1 MSMTVPLQPTKR
13 ERCFPARGRRYV
25 AALTAGFSMMLP
37 NVGAAVDAAGPAPKS
52 GGQRFIEEGI
62 AVDFSVVPTAGAKSR
77 APQEGDDVIVQFKI
91 SEVAGTNP
99 IRGLLPAAWVDRLR
113 DGAKITPQATHA
125 KTQAFRQGGTFGK
138 AYADLNVYYVL
149 VMNEDNTISVV
160 DPLFGFGGS
169 KLLAYV
175 RLNGR
180 GEDWVLS
187 SDQRRLYVS
196 MPEARAVAVVD
207 TTTWSV
213 VANIATGPL
222 PGHLALQPDQHY
234 LWIANLGS
242 GSETADSGVTVVSA
256 EDRSIKAHIATG
268 QGPCEIVFSED
279 SRSAFVLNRG
289 SGTLSVIDVP
299 ALRKVSD
306 IPVGKKPAGLDYCA
320 KSGSVFAS
328 DEESGQIVVIDP
340 RRRALLATIK
350 AEPGLGQIKFPP
362 NGQFGFV
369 VNPKTNLLH
378 IIDSASNRI
387 IRTGDMEKEPFQIGF
402 SDRLAYIR
410 HRQIATIL
418 MIPLDGIGTSDK
430 PLSAVDFD
438 GGQTPPA
445 KGRYPS
451 LAACLVQAPG
461 MSAVLVANEQ
471 DKAVYY
477 YEEGMA
483 AAKGQF
489 SNYGHL
495 PRAVLP
501 VDRTLRERAEPGVYE
516 TVLRLGEAGSYEVV
530 FALSSP
536 RIVTGFQ
543 LDVQPNQ
550 EMERQRKTG
559 KLVALAGIKDRVVK
573 VGQPVGID
581 FKIADGLSKLPR
593 TKLENLT
600 VLTYLAPG
608 VWQKRLAPQ
617 ETAEGIYSVAFN
629 PPKPGIYYVQLLQ
642 GRDAVP
648 LHDGQQ
654 LIFEAVEK

>member
-1 MSMTVPLQPTKR
+1 MVI
-13 ERCFPARGRRYV
+13 
-25 AALTAGFSMMLP
+25 
-37 NVGAAVDAAGPAPKS
+37 GAAGLSLAAS
-52 GGQRFIEEGI
+52 GARAASDKVAESAGTPGVQRFTEEGI
-62 AVDFSVVPTAGAKSR
+62 AVDFNVVPLSGAKAR
-77 APQEGDDVIVQFKI
+77 ALQEGDDVIVRFKI
-91 SEVAGTNP
+91 SELAGGNP
-99 IRGLLPAAWVDRLR
+99 VRGLLPAAWVDRLPA
-113 DGAKITPQATHA
+113 GGKITPQATHA

-175 RLNGR
+175 RLKGR

-196 MPEARAVAVVD
+196 MPEASAVAVVD

-213 VANIATGPL
+213 VANIATGPQ
-222 PGHLALQPDQHY
+222 PGRLALQPDQHY

-242 GSETADSGVTVVSA
+242 GSEAADNGVTVVSTD
-256 EDRSIKAHIATG
+256 DRSIKAHIVTG
-268 QGPCEIVFSED
+268 QAPCEIVFSED

-289 SGTLSVIDVP
+289 SGTLSAIDIP
-299 ALRKVSD
+299 GLRKLSD

-320 KSGSVFAS
+320 KSGSVFAT
-328 DEESGQIVVIDP
+328 DEDSGQIVVVDA
-340 RRRALLATIK
+340 RRRALLTTTK

-362 NGQFGFV
+362 NGQFGFI
-369 VNPKTNLLH
+369 VNPKANLLH

-387 IRTGDMEKEPFQIGF
+387 VQTGDMEKEPFQLGF

-410 HRQIATIL
+410 HRQTATIL
-418 MIPLDGIGTSDK
+418 MIPLDGIGAADK

-445 KGRYPS
+445 KERYPS

-483 AAKGQF
+483 AAKGEF
-489 SNYGHL
+489 SNYGRL

-501 VDRTLRERAEPGVYE
+501 VDRTLRERSEPGVYE
-516 TVLRLGEAGSYEVV
+516 TVLRLGEAGNYEVV

-536 RIVTGFQ
+536 RIVKGFQ
-543 LDVQPNQ
+543 LDVQPNP
-550 EMERQRKTG
+550 EIERQRKTG
-559 KLVALAGIKDRVVK
+559 KLVAIAGIKDRVVK
-573 VGQPVGID
+573 VGQTVGID
-581 FKIADGLSKLPR
+581 FKIADELSKLPR

-600 VLTYLAPG
+600 VLAYLAPG
-608 VWQKRLAPQ
+608 VWQKRLAPR

-648 LHDGQQ
+648 LRDGQQ

>member
-1 MSMTVPLQPTKR
+1 MAAPSQQRRR
-13 ERCFPARGRRYV
+13 ERSFYSSRPRAIASV
-25 AALTAGFSMMLP
+25 AAGVLLAAS
-37 NVGAAVDAAGPAPKS
+37 GARAANDKAAESASAP
-52 GGQRFIEEGI
+52 GAQRFTEQGF
-62 AVDFSVVPTAGAKSR
+62 AVDFSVAPAGGTKTAATE
-77 APQEGDDVIVQFKI
+77 EGRDVIVRFKI
-91 SEVAGTNP
+91 SQAVDGAP
-99 IRGLLPAAWVDRLR
+99 VRGLLPAAWVDRLPA
-113 DGAKITPQATHA
+113 GGKISAKATHA
-125 KTQAFRQGGTFGK
+125 KTQTFRQGGTFGK

-187 SDQRRLYVS
+187 SDQSKLYVS
-196 MPEARAVAVVD
+196 MLEASAVAVVD
-207 TTTWSV
+207 TTTWDV
-213 VANIATGPL
+213 AANIATGPQ
-222 PGHLALQPDQHY
+222 PGRLALQPDQHY
-234 LWIANLGS
+234 LWIANMGS
-242 GSETADSGVTVVSA
+242 GSETADSGVTVLSA

-268 QGPCEIVFSED
+268 QGPSEIVFSED

-289 SGTLSVIDVP
+289 SGTLSIIDVP
-299 ALRKVSD
+299 TLRKVSD
-306 IPVGKKPAGLDYCA
+306 IPVGKKPVGLDYCA
-320 KSGSVFAS
+320 KSGSVFAT
-328 DEESGQIVVIDP
+328 DEESGQILVVDA
-340 RRRALLATIK
+340 RRRTLLTTTK

-410 HRQIATIL
+410 DRQTATVL
-418 MIPLDGIGTSDK
+418 MIPLDGIGVPGK
-430 PLSAVDFD
+430 ALSAVDFD
-438 GGQTPPA
+438 GGQTAPGKA
-445 KGRYPS
+445 RYPS
-451 LAACLVQAPG
+451 LAACIVQAPR

-483 AAKGQF
+483 AAKGEF
-489 SNYGHL
+489 SNYGRL

-501 VDRTLRERAEPGVYE
+501 VDRTLRERSEPGVYE

-536 RIVTGFQ
+536 RIVKGFQ
-543 LDVQPNQ
+543 LDVQPNP
-550 EMERQRKTG
+550 EIERQRKTG
-559 KLVALAGIKDRVVK
+559 KLVALAGIKDRIVK

-581 FKIADGLSKLPR
+581 FKIADELSKLPR
-593 TKLENLT
+593 TKLEHLT
-600 VLTYLAPG
+600 VLAYLAPG
-608 VWQKRLAPQ
+608 IWQKRLTPQ

-629 PPKPGIYYVQLLQ
+629 PPKPGLYYVQLLQ
-642 GRDAVP
+642 GRDVVP
-648 LHDGQQ
+648 LRDGQQ
-654 LIFEAVEK
+654 LILEAVEK

>member
-1 MSMTVPLQPTKR
+1 MAAPFHQR
-13 ERCFPARGRRYV
+13 RGEQRRSASVWRVMVTV
-25 AALTAGFSMMLP
+25 AAGLSFAASTARAASDKVADSASMP
-37 NVGAAVDAAGPAPKS
+37 GV
-52 GGQRFIEEGI
+52 QRFTEEGI
-62 AVDFSVVPTAGAKSR
+62 AVDFNVVPLSGAKSR
-77 APQEGDDVIVQFKI
+77 TPQEGDDVIVRFKI
-91 SEVAGTNP
+91 SEVAGANP
-99 IRGLLPAAWVDRLR
+99 IRGLLPAAWVDRLPA
-113 DGAKITPQATHA
+113 GGKISPQATHA

-160 DPLFGFGGS
+160 DPLFSFGGS

-187 SDQRRLYVS
+187 ADQRRLYVS
-196 MPEARAVAVVD
+196 MPEAGAVAVVD

-213 VANIATGPL
+213 AANIATGPQ
-222 PGHLALQPDQHY
+222 PGRLALQPDQHY

-242 GSETADSGVTVVSA
+242 GSEAADNGVTVVSTD
-256 EDRSIKAHIATG
+256 DRSIKAHIVTG
-268 QGPCEIVFSED
+268 QAPREIVFSED

-299 ALRKVSD
+299 GLRKLND
-306 IPVGKKPAGLDYCA
+306 IPVGKKPAGLDYCT
-320 KSGSVFAS
+320 KSASVFAT
-328 DEESGQIVVIDP
+328 DEESGQIVVVDA
-340 RRRALLATIK
+340 RRRALLTTTK
-350 AEPGLGQIKFPP
+350 SEPGLGQIKFPP
-362 NGQFGFV
+362 NGQFGFI

-387 IRTGDMEKEPFQIGF
+387 VQTGDMEKEPFQIGF

-410 HRQIATIL
+410 HRQTATIL
-418 MIPLDGIGTSDK
+418 MIPLDGIGAADK

-445 KGRYPS
+445 KERYPS

-483 AAKGQF
+483 AAKGEF
-489 SNYGHL
+489 SNYGRL

-501 VDRTLRERAEPGVYE
+501 VDRTLRERSEPGVYE

-536 RIVTGFQ
+536 RIVKGFQ
-543 LDVQPNQ
+543 LDVQPNP
-550 EMERQRKTG
+550 EIERQRKTG

-573 VGQPVGID
+573 VGQTIGID
-581 FKIADGLSKLPR
+581 FKVADELSKLPR
-593 TKLENLT
+593 TKLVNLT
-600 VLTYLAPG
+600 VLAYLAPG
-608 VWQKRLAPQ
+608 IWQKRLAPR

-642 GRDAVP
+642 GRDAIP
-648 LHDGQQ
+648 LRDGQQ

>member
-1 MSMTVPLQPTKR
+1 
-13 ERCFPARGRRYV
+13 
-25 AALTAGFSMMLP
+25 
-37 NVGAAVDAAGPAPKS
+37 
-52 GGQRFIEEGI
+52 
-62 AVDFSVVPTAGAKSR
+62 
-77 APQEGDDVIVQFKI
+77 
-91 SEVAGTNP
+91 
-99 IRGLLPAAWVDRLR
+99 
-113 DGAKITPQATHA
+113 
-125 KTQAFRQGGTFGK
+125 
-138 AYADLNVYYVL
+138 
-149 VMNEDNTISVV
+149 MNEDNTISVV

-196 MPEARAVAVVD
+196 MPEAGAVAVVD

-213 VANIATGPL
+213 TANIATGPQ
-222 PGHLALQPDQHY
+222 PGRLALQPDQHY
-234 LWIANLGS
+234 LWIANRGS
-242 GSETADSGVTVVSA
+242 GSEAADDGVTVVST
-256 EDRSIKAHIATG
+256 EDRSIKTHIATG
-268 QGPCEIVFSED
+268 QAPCEIVFSED

-299 ALRKVSD
+299 GLRKLSD

-320 KSGSVFAS
+320 KSASVFAT
-328 DEESGQIVVIDP
+328 DEESGQIVVVDA
-340 RRRALLATIK
+340 RRRALLTTTK

-362 NGQFGFV
+362 NGQFGFI

-387 IRTGDMEKEPFQIGF
+387 VQTGDMEKEPFQIGF

-410 HRQIATIL
+410 HRQTATIL
-418 MIPLDGIGTSDK
+418 MIPLDGIGAADK

-445 KGRYPS
+445 KELFPS

-483 AAKGQF
+483 AAKGEF
-489 SNYGHL
+489 SNYGRL

-501 VDRTLRERAEPGVYE
+501 VDRTLRERSEPGVYE

-530 FALSSP
+530 FVLSSP

-543 LDVQPNQ
+543 LDVQPNP
-550 EMERQRKTG
+550 ETERQRKAG

-573 VGQPVGID
+573 VGETVGID
-581 FKIADGLSKLPR
+581 FKIADELSKLPK

-600 VLTYLAPG
+600 VLAYLAPG
-608 VWQKRLAPQ
+608 IWQKRLAPR

>member
-1 MSMTVPLQPTKR
+1 MAAPSHPCRR
-13 ERCFPARGRRYV
+13 ERSLHSYARLTIAIGVLALLLASTGARAADDKV
-25 AALTAGFSMMLP
+25 AESASP
-37 NVGAAVDAAGPAPKS
+37 SAP
-52 GGQRFIEEGI
+52 QRFTEQGFT
-62 AVDFSVVPTAGAKSR
+62 VDFSVAPASR
-77 APQEGDDVIVQFKI
+77 AKTSATEEGRDVIIRFKI
-91 SEVAGTNP
+91 SQAVDGAP
-99 IRGLLPAAWVDRLR
+99 VRGLLPAAWLDRLPA
-113 DGAKITPQATHA
+113 GGKISPQATHA

-175 RLNGR
+175 QLKGR

-187 SDQRRLYVS
+187 SDQRALYVS
-196 MPEARAVAVVD
+196 MPETNAVAVVD
-207 TTTWSV
+207 TNTWSV
-213 VANIATGPL
+213 TANIPTGPQ
-222 PGHLALQPDQHY
+222 PRRLALQPDQHY
-234 LWIANLGS
+234 LWIANRGS
-242 GSETADSGVTVVSA
+242 GSETADSGVTVVST
-256 EDRSIKAHIATG
+256 EDGSVKAHIATG
-268 QGPCEIVFSED
+268 QEPSEIVFTED

-289 SGTLSVIDVP
+289 SGTLSAIDVP
-299 ALRKVSD
+299 TLRKLSD

-328 DEESGQIVVIDP
+328 DEESGQIVVVDA
-340 RRRALLATIK
+340 RRRTLLATIK

-369 VNPKTNLLH
+369 VNPRTNLLH
-378 IIDSASNRI
+378 VIDSASNRI
-387 IRTGDMEKEPFQIGF
+387 VQTGDMEKEPFQIGF

-410 HRQIATIL
+410 HRQTATIL
-418 MIPLDGIGTSDK
+418 MIPLDGIGAADK
-430 PLSAVDFD
+430 RLSAVDFD
-438 GGQTPPA
+438 GGQTPPG

-451 LAACLVQAPG
+451 LASCLVQAPG

-483 AAKGQF
+483 AAKGEF

-501 VDRTLRERAEPGVYE
+501 VDRTLRERSEPGVYE
-516 TVLRLGEAGSYEVV
+516 TVLRLSEAGSYEVV

-536 RIVTGFQ
+536 RIVAGFQ
-543 LDVQPNQ
+543 LDVQPNP
-550 EMERQRKTG
+550 ELERQRKTG
-559 KLVALAGIKDRVVK
+559 KLVALASIKDRVVK

-581 FKIADGLSKLPR
+581 FKVADELSKAPR
-593 TKLENLT
+593 TKLENLS
-600 VLTYLAPG
+600 VLAYRAPG

-617 ETAEGIYSVAFN
+617 ETAEGIYSVVFS
-629 PPKPGIYYVQLLQ
+629 PPDAGIYYVQLLQ
-642 GRDAVP
+642 GRNPVP

>member
-1 MSMTVPLQPTKR
+1 MKIAAPSHLRRRGPILDRAIAIAAATFLLTGLGARAASEKAA
-13 ERCFPARGRRYV
+13 EAATTPAV
-25 AALTAGFSMMLP
+25 
-37 NVGAAVDAAGPAPKS
+37 
-52 GGQRFIEEGI
+52 QRVTEQGV
-62 AVDFSVVPTAGAKSR
+62 AVDFSVAPTGGTKTAATE
-77 APQEGDDVIVQFKI
+77 EGRDVIVRFKI
-91 SEVAGTNP
+91 SQAVDGAP
-99 IRGLLPAAWVDRLR
+99 VRGLLPAAWVDRLPA
-113 DGAKITPQATHA
+113 GGKISAKATHA
-125 KTQAFRQGGTFGK
+125 KTQAFRQGGIFGK

-187 SDQRRLYVS
+187 SDQRKLYVS
-196 MPEARAVAVVD
+196 MPEASAVAVVD
-207 TTTWSV
+207 TTTWNV
-213 VANIATGPL
+213 AANIATGPQ
-222 PGHLALQPDQHY
+222 PRRLALQPDQHY

-242 GSETADSGVTVVSA
+242 GSETADSGVTIVSA

-268 QGPCEIVFSED
+268 QGPGEIVFSED

-299 ALRKVSD
+299 SLRKLSD

-320 KSGSVFAS
+320 KAGSVFAT
-328 DEESGQIVVIDP
+328 DEESGQIVVVDA

-369 VNPKTNLLH
+369 VNPKTNLLS
-378 IIDSASNRI
+378 IIDSASNGIVGR
-387 IRTGDMEKEPFQIGF
+387 GEMEKEPFQISF

-410 HRQIATIL
+410 HRQTPTVL
-418 MIPLDGIGTSDK
+418 MVPLDGIGTAGK
-430 PLSAVDFD
+430 PLSVVDFD
-438 GGQTPPA
+438 GGQAAPA

-451 LAACLVQAPG
+451 SAPCIVQAPG
-461 MSAVLVANEQ
+461 MSAVLVANEE

-489 SNYGHL
+489 SNYGRH

-501 VDRTLRERAEPGVYE
+501 VDRTLRERSEPGVYE

-543 LDVQPNQ
+543 LDVQPNP
-550 EMERQRKTG
+550 EVERQRKTG
-559 KLVALAGIKDRVVK
+559 KLVALAGIKDRIVK

-581 FKIADGLSKLPR
+581 FKIADELSKLPR
-593 TKLENLT
+593 TKLENLS

-608 VWQKRLAPQ
+608 IWQKRLTPQ

-642 GRDAVP
+642 GRDPVP
-648 LHDGQQ
+648 LRDGQQ

>member
-1 MSMTVPLQPTKR
+1 MAAPTDQYRRKRTVCSCLPL
-13 ERCFPARGRRYV
+13 AIAIV
-25 AALTAGFSMMLP
+25 AATLLLR
-37 NVGAAVDAAGPAPKS
+37 AAGARAANDKAAESASAP
-52 GGQRFIEEGI
+52 GVQRFTEQGFV
-62 AVDFSVVPTAGAKSR
+62 VDFSVAPASHAKTP
-77 APQEGDDVIVQFKI
+77 ATEEGRDVIVRFKI
-91 SEVAGTNP
+91 SQAVDGAP
-99 IRGLLPAAWVDRLR
+99 VRGLLPAAWLDRLPA
-113 DGAKITPQATHA
+113 GGKITSQATHA

-175 RLNGR
+175 RLDGR
-180 GEDWVLS
+180 GEDWALS
-187 SDQRRLYVS
+187 SDQRTLFVS
-196 MPEARAVAVVD
+196 MPEASAVAAVD

-213 VANIATGPL
+213 TANIPTGPQ
-222 PGHLALQPDQHY
+222 PGRVALQPDQHY
-234 LWIANLGS
+234 LWIANRGS
-242 GSETADSGVTVVSA
+242 GSETADNGVTVVST

-268 QGPCEIVFSED
+268 QEPSEIVFSED

-289 SGTLSVIDVP
+289 SGTLSIIDVP
-299 ALRKVSD
+299 TLRKVSD
-306 IPVGKKPAGLDYCA
+306 IPVGKKPVGLDYCA
-320 KSGSVFAS
+320 KSGSVFAT
-328 DEESGQIVVIDP
+328 DEESGQIVVVDA
-340 RRRALLATIK
+340 RRRALLATTK

-369 VNPKTNLLH
+369 VNSKKNLLH
-378 IIDSASNRI
+378 VIDSASNRI
-387 IRTGDMEKEPFQIGF
+387 VRTGDMEKEPFQISF

-410 HRQIATIL
+410 HRQTATVL
-418 MIPLDGIGTSDK
+418 MVPLDGIGASGK
-430 PLSAVDFD
+430 PLSVVDFD
-438 GGQTPPA
+438 GGQTAPG
-445 KGRYPS
+445 KERYPS
-451 LAACLVQAPG
+451 LAACIVQAPG

-483 AAKGQF
+483 AAKGEF
-489 SNYGHL
+489 SNYGRL

-501 VDRTLRERAEPGVYE
+501 VDRTLRERSEPGVYE
-516 TVLRLGEAGSYEVV
+516 TVLRLGEAGNYEVV

-543 LDVQPNQ
+543 LDVQPNP
-550 EMERQRKTG
+550 EIERQRKTG
-559 KLVALAGIKDRVVK
+559 KLVALAGMKDRVVK

-581 FKIADGLSKLPR
+581 FKIADELTKAPK

-600 VLTYLAPG
+600 VLAYLAPG
-608 VWQKRLAPQ
+608 VWQKRLTPQ

-629 PPKPGIYYVQLLQ
+629 PPRPGIYYVQLLQ

>member
-1 MSMTVPLQPTKR
+1 MAAPSLQRRR
-13 ERCFPARGRRYV
+13 ERRLFSCPPRMMVIV
-25 AALTAGFSMMLP
+25 AAGLLLAAS
-37 NVGAAVDAAGPAPKS
+37 GARAASDKAAESASPPGV
-52 GGQRFIEEGI
+52 QRFTEEGI
-62 AVDFSVVPTAGAKSR
+62 AVDFSVMPVTGAKSR
-77 APQEGDDVIVQFKI
+77 AAQEGDDVIVRFKI
-91 SEVAGTNP
+91 SEVAGGSP
-99 IRGLLPAAWVDRLR
+99 IRGMLPAAWVDRLPA
-113 DGAKITPQATHA
+113 GGKISPQTTHA

-149 VMNEDNTISVV
+149 VLNEDSTISVV

-187 SDQRRLYVS
+187 ADQRQLYVS
-196 MPEARAVAVVD
+196 MPEAGAVAVVD

-213 VANIATGPL
+213 VANIATGPQ
-222 PGHLALQPDQHY
+222 PGRLALQPDQHY
-234 LWIANLGS
+234 LWIANRGS
-242 GSETADSGVTVVSA
+242 GSEAADDGVTVVST

-268 QGPCEIVFSED
+268 QAPGEIVFSED
-279 SRSAFVLNRG
+279 SRSAFVLNRR

-299 ALRKVSD
+299 GLRKLSD
-306 IPVGKKPAGLDYCA
+306 IPVGKKPAGLDHCA
-320 KSGSVFAS
+320 KSASVFAT
-328 DEESGQIVVIDP
+328 DEESGQIVVVDT
-340 RRRALLATIK
+340 RRRTLLTSTK
-350 AEPGLGQIKFPP
+350 AEAGLGQIKFPP
-362 NGQFGFV
+362 NGQFGFI
-369 VNPKTNLLH
+369 VNPKANLLH

-387 IRTGDMEKEPFQIGF
+387 VQTGNMEKEPFQIGF

-410 HRQIATIL
+410 HRQTPVIL
-418 MIPLDGIGTSDK
+418 MIPLDGIGAVGK
-430 PLSAVDFD
+430 PLSPVDFD
-438 GGQTPPA
+438 GGQAPPA

-461 MSAVLVANEQ
+461 MSAVMVANEQ

-489 SNYGHL
+489 SNYGRL

-501 VDRTLRERAEPGVYE
+501 VDRSLRERSEPGVYE
-516 TVLRLGEAGSYEVV
+516 TVLRLGEAGGYEVV

-536 RIVTGFQ
+536 RILKGFQ
-543 LDVQPNQ
+543 LDVQPNP
-550 EMERQRKTG
+550 EIERQRKTG
-559 KLVALAGIKDRVVK
+559 KLVALPGIKDRVVK
-573 VGQPVGID
+573 VGQTVGID
-581 FKIADGLSKLPR
+581 FKVADELSKLPR

-600 VLTYLAPG
+600 VLAYLAPG
-608 VWQKRLAPQ
+608 VWQKRLAPR
-617 ETAEGIYSVAFN
+617 ETAEGVYSVAFN
-629 PPKPGIYYVQLLQ
+629 PPKPGLYYVQLLH

>member
-1 MSMTVPLQPTKR
+1 MVT
-13 ERCFPARGRRYV
+13 V
-25 AALTAGFSMMLP
+25 AAGLSLTAS
-37 NVGAAVDAAGPAPKS
+37 GASAANDKLAESASAP
-52 GGQRFIEEGI
+52 GVQRFTEEGI
-62 AVDFSVVPTAGAKSR
+62 AVDFSIVPTSGTKAR
-77 APQEGDDVIVQFKI
+77 APQEGDDVFVRFKI
-91 SEVAGTNP
+91 SEVAGGNP
-99 IRGLLPAAWVDRLR
+99 VRGLLPAAWVDRLPA
-113 DGAKITPQATHA
+113 GGKISPQATHA

-187 SDQRRLYVS
+187 SDQRHLYVS
-196 MPEARAVAVVD
+196 MPEAGAVAIVD

-213 VANIATGPL
+213 VANIATGPQ
-222 PGHLALQPDQHY
+222 PGRLALQPDQHY

-242 GSETADSGVTVVSA
+242 GSEAADNGVTVVSTD
-256 EDRSIKAHIATG
+256 DRSIKAHIVTG
-268 QGPCEIVFSED
+268 QAPSEIVFSED

-299 ALRKVSD
+299 SLRKLSD
-306 IPVGKKPAGLDYCA
+306 IPVGKKPAGLDYCV
-320 KSGSVFAS
+320 KSASVFAT
-328 DEESGQIVVIDP
+328 DEDSGQIVVVDA
-340 RRRALLATIK
+340 RRRALLTTTK

-362 NGQFGFV
+362 NGQFGFI
-369 VNPKTNLLH
+369 VNPKANLLH

-387 IRTGDMEKEPFQIGF
+387 VQTGDMEKEPFQIGF

-410 HRQIATIL
+410 HRQTATIL
-418 MIPLDGIGTSDK
+418 MIPLDGIGAADK
-430 PLSAVDFD
+430 ALSAVDFD

-445 KGRYPS
+445 KERYPS

-483 AAKGQF
+483 AAKGEF
-489 SNYGHL
+489 SNYGRL

-501 VDRTLRERAEPGVYE
+501 VDRTLRERSEPGVYE
-516 TVLRLGEAGSYEVV
+516 TVLRLGEAGNYEVA

-536 RIVTGFQ
+536 RIVKGFQ
-543 LDVQPNQ
+543 LDVQPNP
-550 EMERQRKTG
+550 EIERQRKTG
-559 KLVALAGIKDRVVK
+559 KLVAMAGIKDRVVK
-573 VGQPVGID
+573 VGQTVGID
-581 FKIADGLSKLPR
+581 FKIADELSKLPR

-600 VLTYLAPG
+600 ALAYLAPG
-608 VWQKRLAPQ
+608 IWQKRLAPR
-617 ETAEGIYSVAFN
+617 ETAAGIYSVAFN

-648 LHDGQQ
+648 LRDGQQ

>member
-1 MSMTVPLQPTKR
+1 MVI
-13 ERCFPARGRRYV
+13 V
-25 AALTAGFSMMLP
+25 AAGLSLAAS
-37 NVGAAVDAAGPAPKS
+37 GAPAANDKAAESASAP
-52 GGQRFIEEGI
+52 GVQRFTEEGI
-62 AVDFSVVPTAGAKSR
+62 AVDFNVVPTAGAKSH
-77 APQEGDDVIVQFKI
+77 APQEGDDVILRFKI
-91 SEVAGTNP
+91 SEIAGANP
-99 IRGLLPAAWVDRLR
+99 IRGLLPAAWVDRLAA
-113 DGAKITPQATHA
+113 GEKISPQATHA

-149 VMNEDNTISVV
+149 VMNEDNTLSVV

-180 GEDWVLS
+180 GEDWVLA

-196 MPEARAVAVVD
+196 MSEAGAVAVVD

-213 VANIATGPL
+213 VANIATGPQ
-222 PGHLALQPDQHY
+222 PGRLALQPDQHY
-234 LWIANLGS
+234 LWIANRGS
-242 GSETADSGVTVVSA
+242 GSEAADDGVTVAST

-268 QGPCEIVFSED
+268 QAPCEIVFSED

-299 ALRKVSD
+299 SLRKLSD

-320 KSGSVFAS
+320 KSASVFAT
-328 DEESGQIVVIDP
+328 DEESGQVVVVDA
-340 RRRALLATIK
+340 RRRALLTSTK

-362 NGQFGFV
+362 NGRFGFI
-369 VNPKTNLLH
+369 VNPKRNLLH

-387 IRTGDMEKEPFQIGF
+387 VQTGDMEKEPFQIGF

-410 HRQIATIL
+410 HRQTATIL
-418 MIPLDGIGTSDK
+418 MIPLDGIGAADK

-445 KGRYPS
+445 KERYPS
-451 LAACLVQAPG
+451 LAASLVQAPG

-483 AAKGQF
+483 AAKGEF
-489 SNYGHL
+489 SNYGRL

-501 VDRTLRERAEPGVYE
+501 VDRTLRERSEPGVYE

-536 RIVTGFQ
+536 RIVKGFQ
-543 LDVQPNQ
+543 LEVQANP
-550 EMERQRKTG
+550 EIERQRKTG

-573 VGQPVGID
+573 VGQTVGID
-581 FKIADGLSKLPR
+581 FKIADELSKLPR

-600 VLTYLAPG
+600 VLAYLAPG
-608 VWQKRLAPQ
+608 IWQKRLAPR

-648 LHDGQQ
+648 LRDGQQ

>member
-1 MSMTVPLQPTKR
+1 VLALLLASTG
-13 ERCFPARGRRYV
+13 ARAADDKV
-25 AALTAGFSMMLP
+25 AESASP
-37 NVGAAVDAAGPAPKS
+37 SAP
-52 GGQRFIEEGI
+52 QRFTEQGFT
-62 AVDFSVVPTAGAKSR
+62 VDFSVAPASR
-77 APQEGDDVIVQFKI
+77 AKTSATEEGRDVIIRFKI
-91 SEVAGTNP
+91 SQAVDGAP
-99 IRGLLPAAWVDRLR
+99 VRGLLPAAWLDRLPA
-113 DGAKITPQATHA
+113 GGKISPQATHA

-175 RLNGR
+175 QLKGR

-187 SDQRRLYVS
+187 SDQRALYVS
-196 MPEARAVAVVD
+196 MPETNAVAVVD
-207 TTTWSV
+207 TNTWSV
-213 VANIATGPL
+213 TANIPTGPQ
-222 PGHLALQPDQHY
+222 PRRLALQPDQHY
-234 LWIANLGS
+234 LWIANRGS
-242 GSETADSGVTVVSA
+242 GSETADSGVTVVST
-256 EDRSIKAHIATG
+256 EDGSVKAHIATG
-268 QGPCEIVFSED
+268 QEPSEIVFTED

-289 SGTLSVIDVP
+289 SGTLSAIDVP
-299 ALRKVSD
+299 TLRKLSD

-328 DEESGQIVVIDP
+328 DEESGQIVVVDA
-340 RRRALLATIK
+340 RRRTLLATIK

-369 VNPKTNLLH
+369 VNPRTNLLH
-378 IIDSASNRI
+378 VIDSASNRI
-387 IRTGDMEKEPFQIGF
+387 VQTGDMEKEPFQIGF

-410 HRQIATIL
+410 HRQTATIL
-418 MIPLDGIGTSDK
+418 MIPLDGIGAADK
-430 PLSAVDFD
+430 RLSAVDFD
-438 GGQTPPA
+438 GGQTPPG

-451 LAACLVQAPG
+451 LASCLVQAPG

-483 AAKGQF
+483 AAKGEF

-501 VDRTLRERAEPGVYE
+501 VDRTLRERSEPGVYE
-516 TVLRLGEAGSYEVV
+516 TVLRLSEAGSYEVV

-536 RIVTGFQ
+536 RIVAGFQ
-543 LDVQPNQ
+543 LDVQPNP
-550 EMERQRKTG
+550 ELERQRKTG
-559 KLVALAGIKDRVVK
+559 KLVALASIKDRVVK

-581 FKIADGLSKLPR
+581 FKVADELSKAPR
-593 TKLENLT
+593 TKLENLS
-600 VLTYLAPG
+600 VLAYRAPG

-617 ETAEGIYSVAFN
+617 ETAEGIYSVVFS
-629 PPKPGIYYVQLLQ
+629 PPDAGIYYVQLLQ
-642 GRDAVP
+642 GRNPVP

>member
-1 MSMTVPLQPTKR
+1 MPGV
-13 ERCFPARGRRYV
+13 
-25 AALTAGFSMMLP
+25 
-37 NVGAAVDAAGPAPKS
+37 
-52 GGQRFIEEGI
+52 QRFTEEGI
-62 AVDFSVVPTAGAKSR
+62 AVDFNVVPLSGAKSR
-77 APQEGDDVIVQFKI
+77 TPQEGDDVIVRFKI
-91 SEVAGTNP
+91 SEVAGANP
-99 IRGLLPAAWVDRLR
+99 IRGLLPAAWVDRLPA
-113 DGAKITPQATHA
+113 GGKISPQATHA

-160 DPLFGFGGS
+160 DPLFSFGGS

-187 SDQRRLYVS
+187 ADQRRLYVS
-196 MPEARAVAVVD
+196 MPEAGAVAVVD

-213 VANIATGPL
+213 AANIATGPQ
-222 PGHLALQPDQHY
+222 PGRLALQPDQHY

-242 GSETADSGVTVVSA
+242 GSEAADNGVTVVSTD
-256 EDRSIKAHIATG
+256 DRSIKAHIVTG
-268 QGPCEIVFSED
+268 QAPREIVFSED

-299 ALRKVSD
+299 GLRKLND
-306 IPVGKKPAGLDYCA
+306 IPVGKKPAGLDYCT
-320 KSGSVFAS
+320 KSASVFAT
-328 DEESGQIVVIDP
+328 DEESGQIVVVDA
-340 RRRALLATIK
+340 RRRALLTTTK
-350 AEPGLGQIKFPP
+350 SEPGLGQIKFPP
-362 NGQFGFV
+362 NGQFGFI

-387 IRTGDMEKEPFQIGF
+387 VQTGDMEKEPFQIGF

-410 HRQIATIL
+410 HRQTATIL
-418 MIPLDGIGTSDK
+418 MIPLDGIGAADK

-445 KGRYPS
+445 KERYPS

-483 AAKGQF
+483 AAKGEF
-489 SNYGHL
+489 SNYGRL

-501 VDRTLRERAEPGVYE
+501 VDRTLRERSEPGVYE

-536 RIVTGFQ
+536 RIVKGFQ
-543 LDVQPNQ
+543 LDVQPNP
-550 EMERQRKTG
+550 EIERQRKTG

-573 VGQPVGID
+573 VGQTIGID
-581 FKIADGLSKLPR
+581 FKVADELSKLPR
-593 TKLENLT
+593 TKLVNLT
-600 VLTYLAPG
+600 VLAYLAPG
-608 VWQKRLAPQ
+608 IWQKRLAPR

-642 GRDAVP
+642 GRDAIP
-648 LHDGQQ
+648 LRDGQQ

>member
-1 MSMTVPLQPTKR
+1 MNAPSRQRRR
-13 ERCFPARGRRYV
+13 ERRIYSCAPRV
-25 AALTAGFSMMLP
+25 TALL
-37 NVGAAVDAAGPAPKS
+37 AAGLSLAAPAARAANDKPAES
-52 GGQRFIEEGI
+52 ASAPGVQRFTEEGI
-62 AVDFSVVPTAGAKSR
+62 AVDFSVVATAGTKSSG
-77 APQEGDDVIVQFKI
+77 PQEGDDMIVRFKI
-91 SEVAGTNP
+91 SEVAGGRPVRN
-99 IRGLLPAAWVDRLR
+99 LQPAAWVDRLTP
-113 DGAKITPQATHA
+113 GGKISPQTTHA
-125 KTQAFRQGGTFGK
+125 KAQAFQQGGTFGK
-138 AYADLNVYYVL
+138 AWADLNVYYVL

-187 SDQRRLYVS
+187 SDQRLLYVS
-196 MPEARAVAVVD
+196 MPEAGAVAAVD

-213 VANIATGPL
+213 VGNIATGPQ
-222 PGHLALQPDQHY
+222 PGRLALQPDQHY

-242 GSETADSGVTVVSA
+242 GSETADNGVTVVST

-268 QGPCEIVFSED
+268 QGPGEIVFSED
-279 SRSAFVLNRG
+279 SRSVFVLNRG

-299 ALRKVSD
+299 TLRKVSD
-306 IPVGKKPAGLDYCA
+306 IPIGKKPVGLDYCA
-320 KSGSVFAS
+320 KSGSVFAT
-328 DEESGQIVVIDP
+328 DEESGQIVVVDA
-340 RRRALLATIK
+340 RRRTLLATTK
-350 AEPGLGQIKFPP
+350 AEPGLGQIRFPP
-362 NGQFGFV
+362 GGQFGFV
-369 VNPKTNLLH
+369 VNPRANLLH
-378 IIDSASNRI
+378 IIDSASNRVVQ
-387 IRTGDMEKEPFQIGF
+387 TGDMEKEPFQIGF

-410 HRQIATIL
+410 HRQTATIL
-418 MIPLDGIGTSDK
+418 MIPLDGIGTAGK
-430 PLSAVDFD
+430 ALSAVDFD

-445 KGRYPS
+445 KERYPS

-483 AAKGQF
+483 AAKGEF
-489 SNYGHL
+489 SNYGRL

-501 VDRTLRERAEPGVYE
+501 VDRSLRERSGPGVYE
-516 TVLRLGEAGSYEVV
+516 TVLRLGEAGRYEVV

-536 RIVTGFQ
+536 RIVHGFQ
-543 LDVQPNQ
+543 LDVQPNP
-550 EMERQRKTG
+550 EIERQRKTG
-559 KLVALAGIKDRVVK
+559 KLDVLPGMKDRVVG
-573 VGQPVGID
+573 VGQTVGID
-581 FKIADGLSKLPR
+581 FKIADELSKLPR

-600 VLTYLAPG
+600 VLAYLAPG
-608 VWQKRLAPQ
+608 IWQKRLAPE
-617 ETAEGIYSVAFN
+617 ETAEGIYSVAFK

-648 LHDGQQ
+648 LRDGQQ

>member
-1 MSMTVPLQPTKR
+1 MATPSHHRRR
-13 ERCFPARGRRYV
+13 ERR
-25 AALTAGFSMMLP
+25 LFSWTRATVVL
-37 NVGAAVDAAGPAPKS
+37 AAGLLLRAAGASAAKDKPAESASPP
-52 GGQRFIEEGI
+52 GVQRFTEEGI
-62 AVDFSVVPTAGAKSR
+62 AVDFNIVPTAGAKSR
-77 APQEGDDVIVQFKI
+77 APEEGDDVIVRFKI
-91 SEVAGTNP
+91 SQAVDGAP
-99 IRGLLPAAWVDRLR
+99 VRGLLPAAWVDRLAA
-113 DGAKITPQATHA
+113 GAKISPQATHA

-175 RLNGR
+175 RLNSR

-196 MPEARAVAVVD
+196 MPEAGAVAVVD

-213 VANIATGPL
+213 VANIATGPQ
-222 PGHLALQPDQHY
+222 PGRLALQPDQHY

-242 GSETADSGVTVVSA
+242 GSEAADSGVTVVSTD
-256 EDRSIKAHIATG
+256 DRSIKAHIATG
-268 QGPCEIVFSED
+268 HAPCEIVFSED

-289 SGTLSVIDVP
+289 SGTLSIIDVP
-299 ALRKVSD
+299 TLRKLSD

-320 KSGSVFAS
+320 KSGSVFAT
-328 DEESGQIVVIDP
+328 DEESGQIVVVDA
-340 RRRALLATIK
+340 RRRALLTSTK

-362 NGQFGFV
+362 NGQFGFI
-369 VNPKTNLLH
+369 VNPKTNRLH

-387 IRTGDMEKEPFQIGF
+387 VQTGDMEKEPFQIGF

-410 HRQIATIL
+410 HRQTATIL
-418 MIPLDGIGTSDK
+418 MIPLDGIGAADK

-445 KGRYPS
+445 KERYPS

-483 AAKGQF
+483 AAKGEF
-489 SNYGHL
+489 SNYGRL

-501 VDRTLRERAEPGVYE
+501 VDRTLRERSEPGVYE
-516 TVLRLGEAGSYEVV
+516 TVLRLGEAGNYEVV

-543 LDVQPNQ
+543 LDVQANP
-550 EMERQRKTG
+550 EIERQRKTG
-559 KLVALAGIKDRVVK
+559 KLVALAGMKDRVVK
-573 VGQPVGID
+573 VGQTVGID
-581 FKIADGLSKLPR
+581 FKIADELSKLPR

-600 VLTYLAPG
+600 VLAYLAPG
-608 VWQKRLAPQ
+608 IWQKRLAPR

-642 GRDAVP
+642 GREAVP
-648 LHDGQQ
+648 LRDGQQ

>member
-1 MSMTVPLQPTKR
+1 VT
-13 ERCFPARGRRYV
+13 
-25 AALTAGFSMMLP
+25 ALL
-37 NVGAAVDAAGPAPKS
+37 AAGLSLASS
-52 GGQRFIEEGI
+52 GARAANDKVPESASPPGVQRFTEQGF
-62 AVDFSVVPTAGAKSR
+62 AVDFNVVPAAGAKSR
-77 APQEGDDVIVQFKI
+77 APQEGDDVIVRFKI
-91 SEVAGTNP
+91 SEVAGGNP
-99 IRGLLPAAWVDRLR
+99 VRGLLPAAWVDRLPA
-113 DGAKITPQATHA
+113 GGKISPEATHA
-125 KTQAFRQGGTFGK
+125 KTQAFRQGGTFGR

-187 SDQRRLYVS
+187 SDQRHLYVS
-196 MPEARAVAVVD
+196 MPEAGAVAVVD

-213 VANIATGPL
+213 VVNIATGPQ
-222 PGHLALQPDQHY
+222 PGRLALQPDQHY

-242 GSETADSGVTVVSA
+242 GSEAADNGVTVVST

-268 QGPCEIVFSED
+268 KGPSEIVFSED
-279 SRSAFVLNRG
+279 SRSAFVLNRT
-289 SGTLSVIDVP
+289 SGALSIIDVP
-299 ALRKVSD
+299 SLRKVGD

-320 KSGSVFAS
+320 KSASVFAT
-328 DEESGQIVVIDP
+328 DEESGQVVVVDA
-340 RRRALLATIK
+340 RRRALLTTTK
-350 AEPGLGQIKFPP
+350 TEPGLGQIKFPP
-362 NGQFGFV
+362 NGRFGFI
-369 VNPKTNLLH
+369 VNPKANLLH

-387 IRTGDMEKEPFQIGF
+387 VQTGNMEKEPFQIGF

-410 HRQIATIL
+410 HRQTATIL
-418 MIPLDGIGTSDK
+418 MIPLDGIGAADK

-445 KGRYPS
+445 KERYPS

-483 AAKGQF
+483 AAKGEF
-489 SNYGHL
+489 SNYGRL

-501 VDRTLRERAEPGVYE
+501 VDRTLRERSERGVYE

-536 RIVTGFQ
+536 RIVKGFQ
-543 LDVQPNQ
+543 LDVQPNL
-550 EMERQRKTG
+550 EIERQRKTG
-559 KLVALAGIKDRVVK
+559 KLVALAGMKDRVVK
-573 VGQPVGID
+573 VGQTVGID
-581 FKIADGLSKLPR
+581 FKIADELSKLPK

-600 VLTYLAPG
+600 VLAYLAPG
-608 VWQKRLAPQ
+608 VWQKRLAPR

-629 PPKPGIYYVQLLQ
+629 PPRPGIYYVQLLQ

-648 LHDGQQ
+648 LQDGQQ
-654 LIFEAVEK
+654 LIFEAVER

>member
-1 MSMTVPLQPTKR
+1 MAAPTDKCRRKRTVCSCPLL
-13 ERCFPARGRRYV
+13 AIAIV
-25 AALTAGFSMMLP
+25 AAGLSMGA
-37 NVGAAVDAAGPAPKS
+37 VGARAAKDKPAESASPP
-52 GGQRFIEEGI
+52 GVQRFTEQGI
-62 AVDFSVVPTAGAKSR
+62 AVDFSITPAGPAKTS
-77 APQEGDDVIVQFKI
+77 AAEEGDDVIVRFKI
-91 SEVAGTNP
+91 SQVVDGAP
-99 IRGLLPAAWVDRLR
+99 VRGLLPAAWVDRLPP
-113 DGAKITPQATHA
+113 GGKISPEATHA
-125 KTQAFRQGGTFGK
+125 KTQAFRQGGTFGN

-196 MPEARAVAVVD
+196 MPEAGAVAVVD

-213 VANIATGPL
+213 LANIATGPQ
-222 PGHLALQPDQHY
+222 PGRLALQPDQHY

-242 GSETADSGVTVVSA
+242 GSEAADSGVTVVSA
-256 EDRSIKAHIATG
+256 EDRSVKAHIATG
-268 QGPCEIVFSED
+268 QAPCEIVFSED

-289 SGTLSVIDVP
+289 SGTLSIIDVP
-299 ALRKVSD
+299 GLRKVND
-306 IPVGKKPAGLDYCA
+306 IPIGKKPVGLDYCA
-320 KSGSVFAS
+320 KSGSVFAT
-328 DEESGQIVVIDP
+328 DEESGQIVVVDA
-340 RRRALLATIK
+340 RRRTLPTTTK

-387 IRTGDMEKEPFQIGF
+387 VRTGDMEKEPYQISF

-410 HRQIATIL
+410 HRQTATIL
-418 MIPLDGIGTSDK
+418 MIPLDGIGAADK

-445 KGRYPS
+445 KARYPS

-483 AAKGQF
+483 AAKGEF
-489 SNYGHL
+489 NNYGRL

-501 VDRTLRERAEPGVYE
+501 VDRTLRERSEPGVYE
-516 TVLRLGEAGSYEVV
+516 TVLRLGDAGSYEVV

-543 LDVQPNQ
+543 LEVQPNP
-550 EMERQRKTG
+550 EIERKRKTG
-559 KLVALAGIKDRVVK
+559 KLVALAGLKDRVVK

-581 FKIADGLSKLPR
+581 FKVADELSKAPR
-593 TKLENLT
+593 TKLENLS
-600 VLTYLAPG
+600 VLAYLAPG
-608 VWQKRLAPQ
+608 VWQKRLTPR

-648 LHDGQQ
+648 LHDGKQ
-654 LIFEAVEK
+654 LVFEAVEK